1 MSSAL
6 RSTLPVVAL
15 ALAIACSDTTG
26 PSSPLTP
33 AAKPAEATRRITVMT
48 RNVYIGAD
56 VDAVIAAL
64 ASPDPSDDLPAL
76 LQAISVLGQTDFPTR
91 AGAIADEIGR
101 ARPHVVGLQEM
112 TQLAIHLGPLGIPVD
127 IDLDFLAILQSA
139 LSVRGLHYSVAAQVT
154 NLTAT
159 PFPGISVTDHDI
171 ILVDADRVS
180 FGGVVAQSYAQ
191 NLGVV
196 APGVELKRGWVRID
210 ASVEGMPLTV
220 ASTHLESGSIP
231 GFDLLRAAQAAEL
244 VGSIGAATPAV
255 LLGDFNDV
263 PGSPFYGVVT
273 GSGFSDSWA
282 AMRPG
287 AQGLT
292 CCHLPDL
299 SDPVSKFSQRIDYV
313 FERGLGGPNGQLQ
326 GRITIVGDQP
336 ADRVPGPGHALWASD
351 HAGVVAEFLV
361 H

>member
-1 MSSAL
+1 
-6 RSTLPVVAL
+6 
-15 ALAIACSDTTG
+15 
-26 PSSPLTP
+26 
-33 AAKPAEATRRITVMT
+33 MT

-91 AGAIADEIGR
+91 AGALAAEIER
-101 ARPHVVGLQEM
+101 ARPHVIGLQEI

-127 IDLDFLAILQSA
+127 IDLDFLPILQAA
-139 LSVRGLHYSVAAQVT
+139 LTARGLHYSVAAQVT

-159 PFPGISVTDHDI
+159 PLPGIGVTDHDV

-180 FGGVVAQSYAQ
+180 FGGVVAKSYAL

-210 ASVEGMPLTV
+210 AIVEGVPVTV
-220 ASTHLESGSIP
+220 ASTHLESGSVS
-231 GFDLLRAAQAAEL
+231 GFDLLRAAQAGEL
-244 VGSIGAATPAV
+244 VSSLGTTAPAV

-263 PGSPFYGVVT
+263 PGSPFYGVVA
-273 GSGFSDSWA
+273 GAGFVDGWA
-282 AMRPG
+282 ELRPG
-287 AQGLT
+287 ARGLT

-299 SDPVSKFSQRIDYV
+299 SDPVSNFTQRIDYV
-313 FERGLGGPNGQLQ
+313 FARGLGGPGGQLQ
-326 GRITIVGDQP
+326 GRVILVGDQP
-336 ADRVPGPGHALWASD
+336 ADRVPGPAHPLWASD
-351 HAGVVAEFLV
+351 HAGVVAEFLI